1 MKNFLTFVVTSFVS
15 AALFCGCKEKKTTGS
30 DFLQHLVEEINNQPD
45 KRLLRMEQSWTVVNT
60 NKATAYLFFM

>member
-1 MKNFLTFVVTSFVS
+1 MKNFLTFVVISFVS

-45 KRLLRMEQSWTVVNT
+45 KTFANGTVLDSCEY
-60 NKATAYLFFM
+60 KQATVYLFFM

>member
-1 MKNFLTFVVTSFVS
+1 MKNFLTFVVISFVS

-30 DFLQHLVEEINNQPD
+30 DFLQHLVEEINNQAD
-45 KRLLRMEQSWTVVNT
+45 KTFQMEQSWTVVNT

>member
-1 MKNFLTFVVTSFVS
+1 MKNFLTFVVISFVS

-30 DFLQHLVEEINNQPD
+30 DFLQHLVEEIRTNPT
-45 KRLLRMEQSWTVVNT
+45 RLLRMEQSWTVVNT